1 MIRTLI
7 VDDEQHAREELAAL
21 LLEHGDIDIVGSC
34 CNAMEA
40 VKAINHDHPEL
51 LFLDIKMPV
60 LDGFELLSMLDEET
74 MPYVVFVTAFDD
86 YALKAFDEKTLDY
99 LLKPVD
105 PQRLAQTM
113 KKVHWA
119 LDNEEKPAFDLP
131 QLNRI
136 PCTSANHIK
145 LVNPQDVE
153 YVHSD
158 ISGVHVYTPHGNYY
172 SELTLKVLE
181 VRAGLLRCHKQY
193 LINPSMVDEIIPHEH
208 GTAEIKTVAGHK
220 LPVSRR
226 CFPKVKAVFGLK

>member
-7 VDDEQHAREELAAL
+7 VDDERHAREELSAL
-21 LLEHGDIDIVGSC
+21 LQELGNIEIIGNCS
-34 CNAMEA
+34 NAMEA
-40 VKAINHDHPEL
+40 VKAINHDKPEL

-60 LDGFELLSMLDEET
+60 LDGFDLLGMIDEEN

-99 LLKPVD
+99 LLKPID
-105 PQRLAQTM
+105 PERLAQTM
-113 KKVHWA
+113 KKVNRA
-119 LDNEEKPAFDLP
+119 LASNEPQSYQPL

-136 PCTSANHIK
+136 PCTSAHHIK
-145 LVNPQDVE
+145 LIDPKAVE

-158 ISGVHVYTPHGNYY
+158 ISGVHVYTPEGSFY

-181 VRAGLLRCHKQY
+181 ARAGLLRCHKQY
-193 LINPSMVDEIIPHEH
+193 LINPAQVDEIIPLEN
-208 GTAEIKTVAGHK
+208 GMAEIKTVAGTI

-226 CFPKVKAVFGLK
+226 CFMELR